1 MEDPMCDFSLES
13 YGRRLAREGE
23 TYKVARFPSGTM
35 GLAPMCEHA
44 MPVCVPYD
52 TQLVLDDIPQ
62 ALQDSLAVG
71 RREEVIFARMETGPY
86 FDGVRFSNGR
96 EVSLQRLM
104 PGIRATVTALLE
116 NQVPLRAAALI

>member
-1 MEDPMCDFSLES
+1 MCDFSLES

-23 TYKVARFPSGTM
+23 TYKVARFPSGTI
-35 GLAPMCEHA
+35 GLAPLCEHA
-44 MPVCVPYD
+44 TPVCVPYD
-52 TQLVLDDIPQ
+52 TRLVLDDIPQ
-62 ALQDSLAVG
+62 VLQDSFAVS

-86 FDGVRFSNGR
+86 FDGVRFGNGR

-116 NQVPLRAAALI
+116 SQLPLHEAALI

>member
-1 MEDPMCDFSLES
+1 MCDFSLES

-23 TYKVARFPSGTM
+23 TYQVARFPSGTM
-35 GLAPMCEHA
+35 GLAPSDGNSL
-44 MPVCVPYD
+44 PICVPYD

-62 ALQDSLAVG
+62 ALQDSLGVG
-71 RREEVIFARMETGPY
+71 RREEVIFTRMESGPY
-86 FDGVRFSNGR
+86 FDGVRFGNGR

-116 NQVPLRAAALI
+116 RQMPLHAAALI